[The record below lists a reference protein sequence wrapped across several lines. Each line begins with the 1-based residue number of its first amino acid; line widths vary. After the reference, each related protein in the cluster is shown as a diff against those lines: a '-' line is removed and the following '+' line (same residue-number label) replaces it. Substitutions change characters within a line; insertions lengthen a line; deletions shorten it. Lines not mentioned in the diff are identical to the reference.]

1 MINEAAFVAFG
12 ANLPGPAGSPL
23 DTFRAAA
30 ALLTRRGVHF
40 KAVSSVYASDPW
52 GGIRQPVFL
61 NGVWEIRTV
70 LSPDRLMAALLDVE
84 RQLGRRRRVR
94 WGPRVID
101 LDLLAF
107 GSRSGSWHAAAAG
120 RDALVDLELPHPRMG
135 DRAFVLLPLAE
146 IAPRLKPW
154 GDTHGTVSQMAEK
167 LPVSERFTIR
177 RQG

>member
-30 ALLTRRGVHF
+30 ALLARRGVHF
-40 KAVSSVYASDPW
+40 TEASSVYASDPW

-70 LSPDRLMAALLDVE
+70 LSPHRLMVTLLDVE

-107 GSRSGSWHAAAAG
+107 GARSGSWQSGAVG
-120 RDALVDLELPHPRMG
+120 RGAMVDLELPHPRMG

-146 IAPRLKPW
+146 IAPMFKPW
-154 GDTHGTVSQMAEK
+154 GDEHCTVSQMAEK
-167 LPVSERFTIR
+167 LPIRERFTIR

>member
-1 MINEAAFVAFG
+1 MINQPVFVAFG

-30 ALLTRRGVHF
+30 ALLERRGVHF
-40 KAVSSVYASDPW
+40 SRVSSIYASDPW
-52 GGIRQPVFL
+52 GGIRQPVFF

-70 LSPDRLMAALLDVE
+70 LSPDQLMSVLLDVE

-107 GSRSGSWHAAAAG
+107 GSRAGSWRAGVAADG
-120 RDALVDLELPHPRMG
+120 TLVDLELPHPRMQE
-135 DRAFVLLPLAE
+135 RAFVLLPLAE
-146 IAPRLKPW
+146 IAPRLQPW
-154 GDTHGTVSQMAEK
+154 GQQHANVSQMAEK
-167 LPVSERFTIR
+167 LPIRERFTIR
-177 RQG
+177 RLG

>member
-1 MINEAAFVAFG
+1 MIYEVAFVAFG

-30 ALLTRRGVHF
+30 TLLARRGVHF
-40 KAVSSVYASDPW
+40 SQVSSVYASDPW

-61 NGVWEIRTV
+61 NGVWEIRTL
-70 LSPDRLMAALLDVE
+70 LSPDRLMATLLDVE

-101 LDLLAF
+101 LDLLAYGT
-107 GSRSGSWHAAAAG
+107 GSGDWQAGAAG
-120 RDALVDLELPHPRMG
+120 RGAMVDLELPHPRMG

-146 IAPRLKPW
+146 IAPRLRPW
-154 GDTHGTVSQMAEK
+154 GEQRGSVAQMAEK
-167 LPVSERFTIR
+167 LPIRERFTIR

>member
-1 MINEAAFVAFG
+1 MINDAAFVAFG

-23 DTFRAAA
+23 DSFRAAA
-30 ALLTRRGVHF
+30 ALMARRGVHF
-40 KAVSSVYASDPW
+40 ARVSSVYASDPW

-70 LSPDRLMAALLDVE
+70 LSPNRLMAVLLEVE
-84 RQLGRRRRVR
+84 RQLGRRRRLR

-107 GSRSGSWHAAAAG
+107 GSQSGNWAAGAAG
-120 RDALVDLELPHPRMG
+120 RALVDLELPHPRMA

-154 GDTHGTVSQMAEK
+154 GEDHATVSQMAEK
-167 LPVSERFTIR
+167 LPISERFTIR
-177 RQG
+177 RQS

>member
-1 MINEAAFVAFG
+1 MIYEVAFVAFG

-30 ALLTRRGVHF
+30 VLLERRGVHISR
-40 KAVSSVYASDPW
+40 VSSVYASDPW
-52 GGIRQPVFL
+52 GGIRQPFFL
-61 NGVWEIRTV
+61 NGVWEVRSGLT
-70 LSPDRLMAALLDVE
+70 PDKLMSTLLDIE

-107 GSRSGSWHAAAAG
+107 GSRSGNWLAG
-120 RDALVDLELPHPRMG
+120 APKSPTSVDLELPHPRMR

-146 IAPRLKPW
+146 IAPRLRPW
-154 GDTHGTVSQMAEK
+154 GVQQGTATQMAEN
-167 LPVSERFTIR
+167 LPIYERFTIR
-177 RQG
+177 RLG

>member
-12 ANLPGPAGSPL
+12 ANLPGPAGSPV
-23 DTFRAAA
+23 DTFGAAA
-30 ALLTRRGVHF
+30 ALLARRGVHF
-40 KAVSSVYASDPW
+40 AQASSVYASDPW

-61 NGVWEIRTV
+61 NGVWEVRTL
-70 LSPDRLMAALLDVE
+70 LSPVQLMSTLLDVE

-107 GSRSGSWHAAAAG
+107 GAQSGCWEARPAG
-120 RDALVDLELPHPRMG
+120 GGALVDLELPHPRMG

-146 IAPRLKPW
+146 IAPRLRPW
-154 GDTHGTVSQMAEK
+154 GHEHGTVSQMAEK
-167 LPVSERFTIR
+167 LPISERFTIR